1 MGALLQKNMY
11 LISYS
16 HQITIHQDMQSPLN
30 YNLQYF
36 HFQYLQASGEPFL
49 P

>member
-16 HQITIHQDMQSPLN
+16 HQITVHQDMQSPFN
-30 YNLQYF
+30 YNLKYF
-36 HFQYLQASGEPFL
+36 HFQYFQASG
-49 P
+49 